1 MRMYLFGQTGCQ
13 NRHPRNLLLVAGSEY
28 SRPTTEDNSC
38 RTAVG
43 LCRLLSP
50 LKVRTRAH
58 YLDSMLSK
66 KGYSGGSAARS

>member
-1 MRMYLFGQTGCQ
+1 MRMHLLGQTGCQ
-13 NRHPRNLLLVAGSEY
+13 PRQPRNLLPVAGSEY
-28 SRPTTEDNSC
+28 FRPTMEGNSC

-50 LKVRTRAH
+50 PKVRTRAL

-66 KGYSGGSAARS
+66 KG